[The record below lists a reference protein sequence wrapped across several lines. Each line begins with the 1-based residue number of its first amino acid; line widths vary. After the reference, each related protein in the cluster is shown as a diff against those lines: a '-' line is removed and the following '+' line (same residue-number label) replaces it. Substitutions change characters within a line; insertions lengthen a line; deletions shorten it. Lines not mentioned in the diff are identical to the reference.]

1 MSRIA
6 VDKGHGIGEDRGA
19 IGVVSEESIIN
30 EVGSSVVLK
39 LKALGH
45 EVLEVRPSNA
55 SSVTDSLSQRCVSAN
70 NWGADLF
77 ISIHA
82 NAGGGRGTEVFTYGG
97 KELDTARKVL
107 NNIVALG
114 FTNRGV
120 KGESLYVTNHTNM
133 DAMLLE
139 ICFVDTQSDI
149 DLYNS
154 VGVARI
160 ANAIV
165 EGLTGQTSNV
175 VSNPT
180 PQTDN
185 IEQSSGDSTFDKAK
199 SYNNARCL
207 EIQNLLIKCGYAL
220 PKYGAD
226 NSYGYETHNQIG
238 NFQRDF
244 GLEVDYLCG
253 ANTINKLKQVVNS
266 KTIATTPVASPQGR
280 YWVGRVQQVA
290 NVYGANIAVDNYW
303 GANTENGVKNIPLSG
318 VQYTNR
324 EATKFIQERLGIE
337 IDGIFM
343 GGTAEAVG
351 QWQRKHSLKDDQVV
365 GFQTLRSLTLE
376 D

>member
-1 MSRIA
+1 MKKVV
-6 VDKGHGIGEDRGA
+6 VDFGHGVGKDRGA
-19 IGVVSEESIIN
+19 NGIVSEESIIN
-30 EVGSSVVLK
+30 AVGSLVVKGLRSV
-39 LKALGH
+39 GD
-45 EVLEVRPSNA
+45 EVLEVRPSST

-97 KELDTARKVL
+97 KELVTARKVL

-114 FTNRGV
+114 FTNRGI

-165 EGLTGQTSNV
+165 EGLTGRTSSV
-175 VSNPT
+175 VSNPEVS
-180 PQTDN
+180 PQPQVN
-185 IEQSSGDSTFDKAK
+185 SLVERAKA
-199 SYNNARCL
+199 YNSERCL
-207 EIQNLLIKCGYAL
+207 EIQELLIKCGYAL

-226 NSYGYETHNQIG
+226 NSYGLETHNQIG

-253 ANTINKLKQVVNS
+253 INTMNKLKQVVNS
-266 KTIATTPVASPQGR
+266 KNVVATPTAKPQGR

-303 GANTENGVKNIPLSG
+303 GVNTENGVRNIPLSG
-318 VQYTNR
+318 VSYTNR
-324 EATKFIQERLGIE
+324 EATKFIQERLGIK

-343 GGTAEAVG
+343 GQSENALKEYQKSHNLVCDGVCG
-351 QWQRKHSLKDDQVV
+351 FNSYKSLA
-365 GFQTLRSLTLE
+365 LE